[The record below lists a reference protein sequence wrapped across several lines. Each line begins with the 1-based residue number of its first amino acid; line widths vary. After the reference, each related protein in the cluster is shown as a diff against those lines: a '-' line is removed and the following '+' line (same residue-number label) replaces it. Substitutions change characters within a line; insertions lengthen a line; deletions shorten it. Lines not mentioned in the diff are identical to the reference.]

1 MAKSF
6 KTGISV
12 DGDVG
17 IGTTSPAEPLH
28 VVTASG
34 DAYLRQDNGTATT
47 YLGPDGSNTGLF
59 GTSTAHDVR
68 FITDNTERVRIDTSG
83 NVGIGNASPTQELDV
98 TGTVTATA
106 LAVTGQFTLPTADG
120 TADQV
125 LVTNGSG
132 TVSWADQSGGGGGTT
147 IPAGTVVMYGGGTA
161 PSGWLVC
168 DGSAV
173 SRTTYSDLF
182 TAISTRYGTGD
193 GSTTFNLPGTSALV
207 PVGIAASGNADGTT
221 VSGSS
226 TLNALAL
233 GDQSADHSHT
243 ITSNA
248 GNQSADHS
256 HAITVDSGNANH
268 SHTITVANA
277 NANHSHTITVDS
289 ANANHRHSWSKNF
302 NTTNQN
308 ASHTHGYFK
317 TNNSNVSANTN
328 NQKASHSHNFNSGT
342 VNTNYANAGHSHTA
356 NSGAV
361 NATHAHNANSAAA
374 NAAHSHNAS
383 SGNNSVDHNH
393 TITSNA
399 GNQSANH
406 NHALTSSTV
415 STTINVEPFLFIIKT

>member
-6 KTGISV
+6 KTGLTA
-12 DGDVG
+12 DGTVSA
-17 IGTTSPAEPLH
+17 TSLE
-28 VVTASG
+28 
-34 DAYLRQDNGTATT
+34 
-47 YLGPDGSNTGLF
+47 
-59 GTSTAHDVR
+59 
-68 FITDNTERVRIDTSG
+68 
-83 NVGIGNASPTQELDV
+83 V
-98 TGTVTATA
+98 TGE
-106 LAVTGQFTLPTADG
+106 FTLPTADG
-120 TADQV
+120 SLDQV

-132 TVSWADQSGGGGGTT
+132 TVTWQDQSGGTT

-173 SRTTYSDLF
+173 SRTTYSSLF

-226 TLNALAL
+226 ALNALAL
-233 GDQSADHSHT
+233 GDQSADHAHT

-248 GNQSADHS
+248 GNQSADHN
-256 HAITVDSGNANH
+256 HTITSNSGNQSADH

-277 NANHSHTITVDS
+277 NANH
-289 ANANHRHSWSKNF
+289 RHSWSKTF

-308 ASHTHGYFK
+308 ASHTHGYAK
-317 TNNSNVSANTN
+317 SNGSNTNANTN
-328 NQKASHSHNFNSGT
+328 NQNASHSHNFNSGT
-342 VNTNYANAGHSHTA
+342 VNTNYANAGH
-356 NSGAV
+356 
-361 NATHAHNANSAAA
+361 AHNANAGDQSAD
-374 NAAHSHNAS
+374 HSHTITSNA
-383 SGNNSVDHNH
+383 GNQSANHNH

-406 NHALTSSTV
+406 NHALTSATV

>member
-1 MAKSF
+1 MAINFPDSPSVNDTHTVGD
-6 KTGISV
+6 KTWV
-12 DGDVG
+12 WD
-17 IGTTSPAEPLH
+17 
-28 VVTASG
+28 
-34 DAYLRQDNGTATT
+34 
-47 YLGPDGSNTGLF
+47 
-59 GTSTAHDVR
+59 
-68 FITDNTERVRIDTSG
+68 
-83 NVGIGNASPTQELDV
+83 
-98 TGTVTATA
+98 GTVWS
-106 LAVTGQFTLPTADG
+106 VVVSFTNT
-120 TADQV
+120 
-125 LVTNGSG
+125 
-132 TVSWADQSGGGGGTT
+132 
-147 IPAGTVVMYGGGTA
+147 PAGAVVMYGGGTA

-173 SRTTYSDLF
+173 SRTTYADLF
-182 TAISTRYGTGD
+182 SAIGERYGAGD
-193 GSTTFNLPGTSALV
+193 GSTTFNLPGTSTLV

-233 GDQSADHSHT
+233 GDQSADHAHT

-256 HAITVDSGNANH
+256 HTITVANANANH

-277 NANHSHTITVDS
+277 NANHSHTITVAN
-289 ANANHRHSWSKNF
+289 ANANHSHSWSKNF

-328 NQKASHSHNFNSGT
+328 NQSASHSHNFNSGT
-342 VNTNYANAGHSHTA
+342 VNTNAANAGHTHNAS
-356 NSGAV
+356 SGAV

-383 SGNNSVDHNH
+383 SGDNSADHNH